1 METMIVVLELLI
13 LNVKSAIHSTIEL
26 YKQGHQAN
34 VDAILEPMMMEKTLL
49 VLIAIIL
56 GYYFKFTIL

>member
-1 METMIVVLELLI
+1 MEIMIVVLELLI
-13 LNVKSAIHSTIEL
+13 LNVKYVIHSTIEL

>member
-1 METMIVVLELLI
+1 MIVVLELLI
-13 LNVKSAIHSTIEL
+13 LNVKYVIHSTIEL

-56 GYYFKFTIL
+56 GYYFKFTILW